1 MLLLWLATISASQI
15 PTGSG
20 VGRTDLPPGVKECA
34 DGATVLVAD
43 SCPPQFPDHRYL
55 LTHEP
60 RRQIVSAEWWCQG
73 EPSPTS
79 VRFSV
84 EASDTRNAVGKI
96 TGLRYS
102 VSLFSLRVSGR
113 AASTTQLSR
122 VRQSLPT
129 FNNIGFVHG
138 RCLHTPAGRTIP
150 VLTFAGYTKGII
162 APQRVELE
170 LR

>member
-1 MLLLWLATISASQI
+1 MLLFWLAAMSASQI
-15 PTGSG
+15 PTGSEIG
-20 VGRTDLPPGVKECA
+20 QTDLPPGVKRCA
-34 DGATVLVAD
+34 DGARILVAET
-43 SCPPQFPDHRYL
+43 CLQMPDHRYL
-55 LTHEP
+55 LHHEP
-60 RRQIVSAEWWCQG
+60 NRQIVSAEWWCQG

-84 EASDTRNAVGKI
+84 EVIDTRDTAGKI
-96 TGLRYS
+96 TGLGYS

-113 AASTTQLSR
+113 AASTSQLSR

-129 FNNIGFVHG
+129 FYNIGVVHG
-138 RCLHTPAGRTIP
+138 RCLHTPAGRTVP
-150 VLTFAGYTKGII
+150 VLTFEGYTQGIR